1 MAILQSIRKNIKNM
15 SSKIISHF
23 ILRLKLKFAYWK
35 AKANDFVVPYS
46 EREKCYFFLAA
57 DYGNLG
63 DVAITYAQTEFL
75 SERFPNAE
83 IIEIPISKTFAGIK
97 AIKRIV
103 KKDDII
109 TIVGGG
115 NMGDMYDDIEF
126 LRQLVIKSFKNN
138 RIISFPQTLDFSKT
152 LSGRFSL
159 AKAKRIYSSHPNLT
173 ILARESVSYHLMK
186 HHFYKNDIKLVPDI
200 VMTLDERQT
209 GESRKGVI
217 LCLRNDS
224 EKKTD
229 VRDEIV
235 KLLETSSM
243 EYKDYDTH
251 IGRGNLSQEERL
263 GELHKIWSAFSHS
276 ELVITDR
283 LHGMIFAFIT
293 GTPAIVFPNS
303 NFKIHACYEWIKDC
317 GYIKF
322 VEESTLGDSD
332 DRLLNDF
339 NMVHN
344 SILQRFNN
352 IFCE

>member
-1 MAILQSIRKNIKNM
+1 M

-152 LSGRFSL
+152 LSGKIAL
-159 AKAKRIYSSHPNLT
+159 IKAKRIYSSHPNLT
-173 ILARESVSYHLMK
+173 ILARESVSYYSMK
-186 HHFYKNDIKLVPDI
+186 RYFCKNEIILVPDI
-200 VMTLDERQT
+200 VMTLDERRP

-224 EKKTD
+224 EKKFD
-229 VRDEIV
+229 VWNEIV
-235 KLLETSSM
+235 DLLESNGI
-243 EYKDYDTH
+243 EYRNYDTH
-251 IGRGNLSQEERL
+251 ISRGNLSRKERL
-263 GELHKIWSAFSHS
+263 SELHKIWTAFSRS

-293 GTPAIVFPNS
+293 GTPAIVLPNS
-303 NFKIHACYEWIKDC
+303 NFKIQACYEWIKDC
-317 GYIKF
+317 GYI
-322 VEESTLGDSD
+322 
-332 DRLLNDF
+332 RLLENPETLEIELQNICNCKGSHFDE
-339 NMVHN
+339 VHN
-344 SILQRFNN
+344 KIISAFRLL
-352 IFCE
+352 